1 MNKSTGIISAGKVWV
16 DPEITRYYLTL
27 FPKYWTIQPQRYK
40 PHITFI
46 RFKYEWFWGDSFEI
60 YDGELIK
67 FEYSH
72 GVYYERPY
80 YFLNVFSQDLD
91 KIRLDLG
98 LTPRRLFENQQIY
111 HITIGNNKK
120 KRF

>member
-16 DPEITRYYLTL
+16 DPEISRYYLSL
-27 FPKYWTIQPQRYK
+27 FPKYWTIKPPRYR

-60 YDGELIK
+60 YDGDLIE

-72 GVYYERPY
+72 RIYYERPY
-80 YFLNVFSQDLD
+80 YFLNVFSVDLD

-98 LTPRRLFENQQIY
+98 LTPRRLFGSQQVY
-111 HITIGNNKK
+111 HITIGNNKLGLL
-120 KRF
+120 

>member
-1 MNKSTGIISAGKVWV
+1 MYKSTGIISAGKVWV
-16 DPEITRYYLTL
+16 DPQISLYYRSLA
-27 FPKYWTIQPQRYK
+27 PKHRDIYSTRYK

-60 YDGELIK
+60 YDGDLIE

-72 GVYYERPY
+72 SVYYERPY
-80 YFLNVFSQDLD
+80 YFLNVFSTDLD

-98 LTPRRLFENQQIY
+98 LKPRRTIGNQQVY
-111 HITIGNNKK
+111 HITIGNNKPK
-120 KRF
+120 